1 MGRPGKYND
10 AADSNGERIMGGS
23 ILSKLLK
30 KTSSSIYDGLGNT
43 ISPAV
48 LQQRGKQA
56 MGNIDEAFKTQDLRK
71 LSGKGNIKIRNTGGG
86 GTPMLQDLYAGLT
99 KRK

>member
-1 MGRPGKYND
+1 
-10 AADSNGERIMGGS
+10 MGGG
-23 ILSKLLK
+23 ILGNLLK
-30 KTSSSIYDGLGNT
+30 KTSSSIYNGLGHT

-48 LQQRGKQA
+48 MQQRGKQV
-56 MGNIDEAFKTQDLRK
+56 MGNIDDAFRTQDLRK

-86 GTPMLQDLYAGLT
+86 GTPMLQDLYAQLT

>member
-1 MGRPGKYND
+1 
-10 AADSNGERIMGGS
+10 MGGG
-23 ILSKLLK
+23 ILGNLLK
-30 KTSSSIYDGLGNT
+30 KTSSSIYDGLGHT

-48 LQQRGKQA
+48 LQQKAMQK
-56 MGNIDEAFKTQDLRK
+56 MGNIDEAFRMQDLSR

-86 GTPMLQDLYAGLT
+86 GTPMLQDLYAQLT